1 MKKIIKPWLM
11 LVTKIWIVVVN
22 KSKVAKQNQ
31 LLTHSIYN
39 SDIGNYNYI
48 GKGVI
53 MNNVKIKNYCS
64 IAAYTQIGG
73 MEHDYNDLSTSTYLN
88 DKGKHDLVT
97 IEDDV
102 WIGAGVY
109 VKSGIRIGR
118 GAVIGAGSIVTK
130 DVEDFSV
137 CLGVPAKHLKSRFN
151 LEKQLKHKQIN
162 FNLNPKEIKYES
174 SDS

>member
-1 MKKIIKPWLM
+1 MKKIIKLLLM
-11 LVTKIWIVVVN
+11 LVTKIWIVVIN

-73 MEHDYNDLSTSTYLN
+73 MEHDYKDLSTSTYPNIILN
-88 DKGKHDLVT
+88 SNKIMFG
-97 IEDDV
+97 
-102 WIGAGVY
+102 
-109 VKSGIRIGR
+109 
-118 GAVIGAGSIVTK
+118 
-130 DVEDFSV
+130 
-137 CLGVPAKHLKSRFN
+137 
-151 LEKQLKHKQIN
+151 
-162 FNLNPKEIKYES
+162 
-174 SDS
+174 